1 MRASCF
7 GVEEV
12 EVMVETVDLG
22 TLFWTGLCEGNVTEE
37 VITGV
42 GGVGAVFTTATVG
55 EAPPTVGAMLT
66 GLQQLLYGPCPALFT
81 QATRNLKVPPGGRSV
96 TL

>member
-1 MRASCF
+1 MYVHSST
-7 GVEEV
+7 GSIIP
-12 EVMVETVDLG
+12 VD
-22 TLFWTGLCEGNVTEE
+22 
-37 VITGV
+37 
-42 GGVGAVFTTATVG
+42 AK
-55 EAPPTVGAMLT
+55 LT